1 VARELRPPA
10 RELADSMPELTKT
23 WRVLNAVF
31 DEMAYDP
38 PGSGRG
44 KEGYL
49 FYVPWASHNTNSTL
63 SAQDGI
69 GPTRR
74 GIVLMS
80 CGTLQLLD
88 LFERNGRLNPT
99 LTTVV
104 RLFNAPRF
112 NEVCRS
118 GGS

>member
-1 VARELRPPA
+1 
-10 RELADSMPELTKT
+10 
-23 WRVLNAVF
+23 
-31 DEMAYDP
+31 
-38 PGSGRG
+38 
-44 KEGYL
+44 
-49 FYVPWASHNTNSTL
+49 
-63 SAQDGI
+63 
-69 GPTRR
+69 
-74 GIVLMS
+74 MS